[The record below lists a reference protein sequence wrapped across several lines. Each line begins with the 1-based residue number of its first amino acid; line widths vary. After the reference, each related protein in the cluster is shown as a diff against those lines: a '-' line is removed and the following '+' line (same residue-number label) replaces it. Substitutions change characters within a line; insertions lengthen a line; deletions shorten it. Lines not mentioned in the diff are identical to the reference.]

1 MPHNTSGE
9 LPLSQVNNLDADNVA
24 AFIMARAFAEIYT
37 DANDRPLPEPLADI
51 LHQMKCLG
59 DQA

>member
-1 MPHNTSGE
+1 MPHNVSGE
-9 LPLSQVNNLDADNVA
+9 LPLSQVDDLNADNVA

-37 DANDRPLPEPLADI
+37 DANERPLPEPLADI
-51 LHQMKCLG
+51 LQQAKRLG